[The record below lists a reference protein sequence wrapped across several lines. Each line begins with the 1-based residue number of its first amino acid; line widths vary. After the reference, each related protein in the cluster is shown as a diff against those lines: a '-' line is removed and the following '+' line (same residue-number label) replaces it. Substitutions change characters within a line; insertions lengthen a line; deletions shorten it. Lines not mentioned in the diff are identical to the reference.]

1 MTQAKNAEAQLAGFL
16 AKYTPEIADL
26 AADIRGEM
34 RKLYSTALELVYDNY
49 NALVIGYGPTEKP
62 SEAIFSIVLYPKWV
76 SLFFLQA
83 KGLPDLDRI
92 LCGNGSSA
100 RHIVLPSASAL
111 HLPEVRSLMQE
122 AVARAKVPFDSKG
135 AHRLIIRSISPTQ
148 RPRRPAGE
156 GVVRDARPAM
166 KNKRKKASPSA
177 RSV

>member
-1 MTQAKNAEAQLAGFL
+1 MPQVKNAEAQLAAFL
-16 AKYTPEIADL
+16 AKYSPEIADL
-26 AADIRGEM
+26 AEDIRGEM
-34 RKLYSTALELVYDNY
+34 RKLYPTALELVYDNY

-83 KGLPDLDRI
+83 KGLPDPDRI
-92 LCGNGSSA
+92 LCGSGTVA

-111 HLPEVRSLMQE
+111 YLPEVRALMQQAE
-122 AVARAKVPFDSKG
+122 TRAKLLFDLKG

-156 GVVRDARPAM
+156 AESGAARPAA
-166 KNKRKKASPSA
+166 KNKRKKAPAGA
-177 RSV
+177 R